1 MFIEA
6 SFSRYP
12 HKISFFSFSTVKT
25 LQNFY
30 LFCFLFSIHFI
41 KKEAKNIHKIN
52 ILKQEIAKIS
62 QKTHLKKL
70 KIRHLQKF

>member
-25 LQNFY
+25 LQNFH

-52 ILKQEIAKIS
+52 ILKQEITINTNKN
-62 QKTHLKKL
+62 KT
-70 KIRHLQKF
+70 

>member
-52 ILKQEIAKIS
+52 ILRQEIAK
-62 QKTHLKKL
+62 K
-70 KIRHLQKF
+70 HLQARFNAFKNKDLQS